1 MLLIAVWF
9 GLTYSFVRLKVRGE
23 MFESWI
29 QGAVLKVLWNLL
41 REMRLRS
48 IWDLRKQG
56 RMPLLQGPQELQGR
70 SQVPLMH
77 QYIASS
83 NGISAICA
91 YFSSR
96 THKNILTK
104 VDIIYVF
111 HLSCSYI

>member
-1 MLLIAVWF
+1 M
-9 GLTYSFVRLKVRGE
+9 RLKVRGE

-77 QYIASS
+77 QYTREFQLFVPTCRLGPI
-83 NGISAICA
+83 
-91 YFSSR
+91 
-96 THKNILTK
+96 K
-104 VDIIYVF
+104 IY
-111 HLSCSYI
+111 

>member
-1 MLLIAVWF
+1 
-9 GLTYSFVRLKVRGE
+9 

-41 REMRLRS
+41 REMPLRS
-48 IWDLRKQG
+48 IWDLRKQR

-77 QYIASS
+77 QYITSS
-83 NGISAICA
+83 MPYINIYGGSGISAICA

-104 VDIIYVF
+104 VDIISV
-111 HLSCSYI
+111 SP